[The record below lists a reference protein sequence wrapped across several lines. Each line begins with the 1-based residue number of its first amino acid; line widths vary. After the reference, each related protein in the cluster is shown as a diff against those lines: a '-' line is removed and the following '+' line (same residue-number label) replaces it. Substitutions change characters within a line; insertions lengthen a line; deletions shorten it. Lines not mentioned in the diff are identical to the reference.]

1 MELENRSRYLWSYRS
16 LNDLF
21 KNLCFVT
28 STDNDQNLFA
38 SHDCTDSHSIS
49 LTWNVCFA
57 FEEAFVCLNRSFC
70 QIYTMRF
77 VFKVIRWFI
86 ETDMTIV
93 AKTENLNV
101 SRTDFVKQLIV
112 SGACFFCILFVSV
125 RNVGI

>member
-21 KNLCFVT
+21 KNRCFVT

-38 SHDCTDSHSIS
+38 SHDRTDSHSIS

-112 SGACFFCILFVSV
+112 SGACFFCILFSSV

>member
-38 SHDCTDSHSIS
+38 SHDRTDSHSIS

-57 FEEAFVCLNRSFC
+57 FEEALVCLNRSFC

-93 AKTENLNV
+93 TKTENLNV
-101 SRTDFVKQLIV
+101 SRTDFVSSSL
-112 SGACFFCILFVSV
+112 
-125 RNVGI
+125 